1 MRYTVIGL
9 LQAAGVAA
17 IVAYA
22 AGADDYYAP
31 DDVSRWEHATR
42 DGGELVLG
50 GVIAFA
56 AAISI
61 AFIGQRFWARSR
73 LSGLFAVPA
82 VALYCAALVF
92 AYAVLSLGH

>member
-1 MRYTVIGL
+1 MRYAVIGL
-9 LQAAGVAA
+9 LQMAGVAA

-42 DGGELVLG
+42 DGGATFLVA
-50 GVIAFA
+50 VIAAA
-56 AAISI
+56 AAISL
-61 AFIGQRFWARSR
+61 AFLVQ
-73 LSGLFAVPA
+73 GLFLKRRRTVVPA
-82 VALYCAALVF
+82 IAAAALYCWLLLL